1 MFYLRNRFDRIN
13 TNTLNTLSRNPNR
26 NKSSFKE
33 ANSSSPSPLS
43 SSSSSDTALKKEDL
57 TSSPMTMSP
66 LLITPSTTTT
76 TISPR
81 TQHAVDESDENDSS
95 TSNHRSLPL
104 HINTMIYNEST
115 STTTTH
121 SGSQFTP
128 THNGERTLTNHPN
141 TMFLSNGNSVIKKRV
156 WTPVSHD
163 SNVVSQDK
171 LSHNS
176 FGEVSRISN
185 HFFYPIF

>member
-1 MFYLRNRFDRIN
+1 MFYRRNRFDRIN

-57 TSSPMTMSP
+57 TSSTTPMTMSP

-115 STTTTH
+115 STTTH

-128 THNGERTLTNHPN
+128 VHNGERTLTNHPN
-141 TMFLSNGNSVIKKRV
+141 TMFLSNNGNSVIKKRV
-156 WTPVSHD
+156 WTPVSND
-163 SNVVSQDK
+163 SNVVTQDK

-176 FGEVSRISN
+176 FGEVTNLISILT
-185 HFFYPIF
+185 F